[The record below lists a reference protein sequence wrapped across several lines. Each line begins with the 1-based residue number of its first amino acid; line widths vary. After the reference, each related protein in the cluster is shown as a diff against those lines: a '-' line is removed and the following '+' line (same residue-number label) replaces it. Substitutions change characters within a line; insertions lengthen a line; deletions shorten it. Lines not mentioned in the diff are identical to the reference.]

1 MTTAHFKPRI
11 ALYGIGNYG
20 QMMVRFAA
28 KKGWPIVAAY
38 NRAGAKVGQD
48 IGRVAGLDHDYGVV
62 VQDCDKADYSQLAGL
77 GADIGIVTMY
87 DVLKDNFPAYER
99 LLNAGV
105 NVVCHGSE
113 SYIPQFADPE
123 TAAKIDQLARR
134 NKVTWAGTGVWDM
147 SRIWS
152 LMTVAGVCDEI
163 NSIHNVSVTNLESF
177 GEVITL
183 GAGVGMT
190 PEEFEVKV
198 NDPSKNAY
206 GRALYKMIPALALRA
221 LGYTMTDC
229 TYKQVPVI
237 LPHPFYC
244 KLLKRELPAGSCA
257 GLRTYVE
264 AKTAEGVTA
273 TVQSDSRVLFNEGE
287 TEHIQWEVKGNVL
300 SPKVRIE
307 RDNGHV
313 MQALSVFNRVKD
325 VIAAPPGM
333 QLIPDMPG
341 PMKHLAIQ

>member
-1 MTTAHFKPRI
+1 MSTANSKPRI
-11 ALYGIGNYG
+11 VLYGIGNYG
-20 QMMVRFAA
+20 QMMVRLAA
-28 KKGWPIVAAY
+28 KKGWPIVAAF

-48 IGRVAGLDHDYGVV
+48 IGRLAGLDHDYGVV
-62 VQDCDKADYSQLAGL
+62 VQDCDKADYSQLAKL
-77 GADIGIVTMY
+77 DADIGVVTML

-99 LLNAGV
+99 LMNAGLT
-105 NVVCHGSE
+105 VVCHGSE
-113 SYIPQFADPE
+113 SYIPQFSDPE
-123 TAAKIDQLARR
+123 TAVKIDRLAREK
-134 NKVTWAGTGVWDM
+134 NVTWAGTGVWDM

-163 NSIHNVSVTNLESF
+163 ISIHNTSVTTLESF
-177 GEVITL
+177 GEAITL

-198 NDPSKNAY
+198 NDPKKNAY
-206 GRALYKMIPALALRA
+206 GRALYKMIPALALKA
-221 LGYTMTDC
+221 LGYTMTEC
-229 TYKQVPVI
+229 TYRQVPVI
-237 LPHPFYC
+237 LPHAFHC

-264 AKTAEGVTA
+264 AKTTEGVTA

-287 TEHIQWEVKGNVL
+287 TEHIQWDVKGNMI

-307 RDNGHV
+307 RDNGHY
-313 MQALSVFNRVKD
+313 MQALSVFNRIRD

-333 QLIPDMPG
+333 QLISDMPG